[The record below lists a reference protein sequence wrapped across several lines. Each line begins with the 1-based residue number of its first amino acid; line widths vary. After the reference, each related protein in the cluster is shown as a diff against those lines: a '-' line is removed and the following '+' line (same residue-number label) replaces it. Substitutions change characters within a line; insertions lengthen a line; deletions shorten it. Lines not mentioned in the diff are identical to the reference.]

1 MKVKDLTPNQ
11 LEQVIELEC
20 KNIIPILASVGI
32 DLTVEMMR
40 SEVESFQEDPIVL
53 CLNEDRVDGFIIYS
67 YREDHVLIKTFN
79 LRRFN
84 SFYVLSTLLKNIA
97 KDLEKND
104 IDLVISRCH
113 HTNQKSLNFHRR
125 MGLVEVCSREKD
137 IEFHGTRNDL
147 LQTIE
152 RRCSL

>member
-1 MKVKDLTPNQ
+1 MKVKDLTPHQ

-20 KNIIPILASVGI
+20 NNIIPILASVGI
-32 DLTVEMMR
+32 HLTEEMMR
-40 SEVESFQEDPIVL
+40 GEVESFKEDPIVL
-53 CLNEDRVDGFIIYS
+53 CLNGERVDGFVIYS

-84 SFYVLSTLLKNIA
+84 SFNVLSTLLNNIA
-97 KDLEKND
+97 KDLEQNN
-104 IDLVISRCH
+104 IDLVISHCH

-125 MGLVEVCSREKD
+125 MGFVEAHSNEQH
-137 IEFHGTRNDL
+137 IEFHATREGL